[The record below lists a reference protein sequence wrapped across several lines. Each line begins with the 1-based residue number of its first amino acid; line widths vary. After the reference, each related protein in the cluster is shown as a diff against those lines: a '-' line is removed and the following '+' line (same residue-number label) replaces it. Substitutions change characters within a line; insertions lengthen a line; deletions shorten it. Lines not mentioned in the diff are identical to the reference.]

1 LRNHELVACVA
12 RTQHAGLEVLMRL
25 HLHLPSY
32 ATAALLA
39 LVTCRGDQGPEA
51 PRQVTAGPRPS
62 LATVAN
68 GITLVGAGNI
78 ARCDRTNDEA
88 TATLLDA
95 IPGTVFALGDAAYPN
110 GTTTNYTCYNASWG
124 RHKARTYPATGNH
137 DYDSSATASAYF
149 QYFGTVAGDTT
160 KGYYSYDL
168 GSWHIIVLSSD
179 RQPRLRLERHRLRLL
194 SVLRHRRGRHDQGL
208 LQLRPR
214 FLAHHRPQQQLQP
227 RRHGGGLA
235 PGDLAQGGP
244 RRRRAAVRAGDVAPF
259 TPSASVK
266 PFWDDLYAAHATL
279 IVNAHMRD
287 YERFA
292 PQTPAGTVDSVGG
305 IRQFIIGTGG
315 EGLDS
320 PNTLIAPNSEVRI
333 SGVYGVLKLTLGDVS
348 YSWQFVPVGGQT
360 ATDAGSGTCY
370 TPVPIVNAGFDL
382 APHPG
387 DTVNIPGPL
396 AP

>member
-124 RHKARTYPATGNH
+124 RHKARTSPPTGNH

-235 PGDLAQGGP
+235 PGALAQGGP
-244 RRRRAAVRAGDVAPF
+244 RRRREAVRAGDVARP
-259 TPSASVK
+259 TILLQHLQLLHAERVGEAVLGRSLRRARHA
-266 PFWDDLYAAHATL
+266 DRQRAYARLRAVRTANSGRHRGL
-279 IVNAHMRD
+279 RGGD
-287 YERFA
+287 
-292 PQTPAGTVDSVGG
+292 PTVHH
-305 IRQFIIGTGG
+305 RH
-315 EGLDS
+315 
-320 PNTLIAPNSEVRI
+320 RR
-333 SGVYGVLKLTLGDVS
+333 
-348 YSWQFVPVGGQT
+348 
-360 ATDAGSGTCY
+360 
-370 TPVPIVNAGFDL
+370 
-382 APHPG
+382 
-387 DTVNIPGPL
+387 
-396 AP
+396 